1 MDSITDAWEFFVYV
15 PLPYIAVAVFVVGMA
30 YRIRRWWKLP
40 RAKAVIF
47 PAASSSRAT
56 ATKVGGDILLFLKT
70 FKGSKALWAMA
81 YFFHLGLALALVGHV
96 RTITE
101 VRWFWNLFGI
111 DKDSTIDDVT
121 FVLGAIAGVLL
132 LAGALFLLV
141 RRLTPTWRVL
151 SLFEDYFALTLL
163 LAIIVSGSYMR
174 FLTSPELE
182 EIRDYTTSVL
192 TFRPEATVS
201 NPLFLTHFLLALILI
216 MYFPFSKL
224 VHLIS
229 KPVTDS
235 WTVR

>member
-1 MDSITDAWEFFVYV
+1 MDSITDAWDFFVYV
-15 PLPYIAVAVFVVGMA
+15 PLPYIAAAVFVVGMA
-30 YRIRRWWKLP
+30 YRIRSWWMRP

-47 PAASSSRAT
+47 PAASSSLAT

-70 FKGSKALWAMA
+70 LKGSKALWAMA
-81 YFFHLGLALALVGHV
+81 YFFHLGLALALVGHF

-121 FVLGAIAGVLL
+121 FVLGAIAG
-132 LAGALFLLV
+132 LFLLLGGLFLLA
-141 RRLTPTWRVL
+141 RRLTPKWRVL
-151 SLFEDYFALTLL
+151 SLFEDYFALVLL
-163 LAIIVSGSYMR
+163 LAIIVTGSFMR
-174 FLTSPELE
+174 FVTSPELE

-201 NPLFLTHFLLALILI
+201 DPLFLTHFLLVLVLII
-216 MYFPFSKL
+216 YFPFSKL